1 MLDDFLFYFLEGFW
15 HVLDLN
21 AYDHILFITLLAVPF
36 LFNGW
41 RKLLLLVTAFTIGH
55 SISLLLVIFGNVSF
69 SSAYIEFLIP
79 VTIAITALYNIFTG
93 GRRHQNNTPWVAAV
107 IALFFGL
114 IHGFGFSGA
123 FRMLASG
130 SDGNTLLMLAEFAL
144 GIEAAQVV
152 IVLIVLILNF
162 IFTGIFRFSKREWTQ
177 IISAIIFGIVIP
189 MLIARWIW

>member
-1 MLDDFLFYFLEGFW
+1 MDNFIFYFLEGFW
-15 HVLDLN
+15 HVLDLL
-21 AYDHILFITLLAVPF
+21 AYDHILFIILLAVPY

-41 RKLLLLVTAFTIGH
+41 RKLLLLVTAFTVGH
-55 SISLLLVIFGNVSF
+55 TISLLLVAFGKVSF
-69 SSAYIEFLIP
+69 STAYIEFLIP
-79 VTIAITALYNIFTG
+79 VTIAITALYNIFTA
-93 GRRHQNNTPWVAAV
+93 GRRHQNNTPWFAAI

-114 IHGFGFSGA
+114 VHGFGFSGA

-130 SDGNTLLMLAEFAL
+130 SDDNTLLILGEFAL
-144 GIEAAQVV
+144 GIEAAQLV

-162 IFTGIFRFSKREWTQ
+162 IFTGLFRFSKKEWAQ

>member
-1 MLDDFLFYFLEGFW
+1 MMDNFIFYFLEGFW
-15 HVLDLN
+15 HVLDLQ

-41 RKLLLLVTAFTIGH
+41 RQLLLLVTAFTIGH
-55 SISLLLVIFGNVSF
+55 SISLLLVIFGHVSF

-79 VTIAITALYNIFTG
+79 VTIAVTALYNIFTG
-93 GRRHQNNTPWVAAV
+93 GRRHQNNTPWFAAV

-123 FRMLASG
+123 FRMLAAG
-130 SDGNTLLMLAEFAL
+130 SDDNTLLMLAEFAL

-162 IFTGIFRFSKREWTQ
+162 IFTGIFRFSKKEWTQ

>member
-1 MLDDFLFYFLEGFW
+1 MDNFKFYFLEGFW
-15 HVLDLN
+15 HVLDLQ
-21 AYDHILFITLLAVPF
+21 AYDHILFIILLAVPY

-55 SISLLLVIFGNVSF
+55 SISLLLVTFGKVSF

-79 VTIAITALYNIFTG
+79 VTIAVTALYNIFTA
-93 GRRHQNNTPWVAAV
+93 GRRHQNNTPWLTV
-107 IALFFGL
+107 IIAIFFGL

-130 SDGNTLLMLAEFAL
+130 TDDNILLTLTEFAL
-144 GIEAAQVV
+144 GIEGAQLV

-162 IFTGIFRFSKREWTQ
+162 IFTGLFRFSKREWAQ